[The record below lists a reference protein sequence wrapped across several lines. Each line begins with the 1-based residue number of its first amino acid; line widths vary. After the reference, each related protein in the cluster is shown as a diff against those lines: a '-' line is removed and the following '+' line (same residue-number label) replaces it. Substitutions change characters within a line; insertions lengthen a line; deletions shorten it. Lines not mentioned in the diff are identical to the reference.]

1 MEKQLIRSIEEQ
13 ILIVDKLNE
22 IIQVQNDII
31 NITNHNAAIA
41 NHNINVARYVELL
54 TYFLL
59 VAIIL
64 LIFFSHKE
72 IDQKLEKLQKTNTQ
86 KNKKIDQV

>member
-1 MEKQLIRSIEEQ
+1 MKEQLFLAEDR
-13 ILIVDKLNE
+13 LIDKLNE
-22 IIQVQNDII
+22 IIQIENDLI
-31 NITNHNAAIA
+31 NITNMNADIA
-41 NHNINVARYVELL
+41 NHNLNVARYVEML

-72 IDQKLEKLQKTNTQ
+72 LDQKLEKLKKTNTQ
-86 KNKKIDQV
+86 KTKKIDQV